1 MIKLRGMT
9 LRNIANACG
18 GELHLYDASL
28 EDGMTSTAES
38 IVIDSRQIEK
48 GGIFV
53 ATRGERVD
61 GHSFIPKVW
70 EEGALCVIC
79 EEELVGS
86 KFVPGGILGN
96 YIVVSDT
103 FKALRDIAEFYRSLL
118 DITVVGVTGSVGKT
132 STKEMIASVLS
143 QKYKVQKTQG
153 NFNNEVGVPITIFS
167 IRDEHEVA
175 VLEMGI
181 SDFGEME
188 RLGKMARP
196 DHCVITNIGP
206 CHLEF
211 LGDLDGVL
219 RAKTEIFKFRNRDG
233 AVVLNGNDE
242 KLRTISNVDGTNPTF
257 FGSCHTDKEKLAQ
270 KGDPEAILETGSYR
284 LDVYATD
291 IVSFGLEGTACMIH
305 TPKGDFPVRIP
316 LPGIHMVD
324 NALAATAVG
333 LAMNMEISE
342 IRDGIAAVEGLRGR
356 SHLIHTSRFLLVDDC
371 YNANPKAM
379 RAAIDLIGNANGR
392 KVAILGD
399 MFELGEDSEAMHA
412 SVGEYAK
419 DKVDVLICCGTLS
432 KNMYEAALVGSQ
444 KTVWFE
450 TRDELIDALS
460 AEMKRNMEDID
471 WTSEPSKEE
480 PLLEMDDTVLI
491 KASHGMGFD
500 KIVEL
505 LG

>member
-1 MIKLRGMT
+1 MRGMT
-9 LRNIANACG
+9 LVNIADVCKG
-18 GELHLYDASL
+18 TLHLWDSEKENGKETTA
-28 EDGMTSTAES
+28 TSV
-38 IVIDSRQIEK
+38 VIDSRQIEP

-61 GHSFIPKVW
+61 GHSFIEKVW
-70 EEGALCVIC
+70 EAGALCVIC
-79 EEELVGS
+79 EEELTES
-86 KFVPGGILGN
+86 SFISGGIKGN
-96 YIVVSDT
+96 YIVVDDS
-103 FKALRDIAEFYRSLL
+103 FKAIKRMAEYYRSLL

-143 QKYKVQKTQG
+143 QKFKVQKTQG
-153 NFNNEVGVPITIFS
+153 NFNNEVGVPISIFS
-167 IRDEHEVA
+167 LRDEHEVA

-188 RLGKMARP
+188 RLSRMAKP

-219 RAKTEIFKFRNRDG
+219 KAKTEIFNNRNKSG
-233 AVVLNGNDE
+233 AVILNGNDE
-242 KLRTISNVDGTNPTF
+242 RLRTISDVDGTKPVF
-257 FGSCHTDKEKLAQ
+257 FGSCRSEEEKRVQ
-270 KGDPEAILETGSYR
+270 KNEDGSFK
-284 LDVYATD
+284 LDIYATD
-291 IVSFGLEGTACMIH
+291 IVSFGLEGTGCMIH
-305 TPKGDFPVRIP
+305 TPKGDFPIRVP

-333 LAMNMEISE
+333 LALNMEISA
-342 IRDGIAAVEGLRGR
+342 IRDGIASATGMRGR

-379 RAAIDLIGNANGR
+379 RAAIDLLQNANGR
-392 KVAILGD
+392 KIAILGD
-399 MFELGEDSEAMHA
+399 MFELGEDTASMHA
-412 SVGEYAK
+412 GVGEYAK
-419 DKVDVLICCGTLS
+419 DKVDVLILCGELS
-432 KNMYEAALVGSQ
+432 KNMYDAATDGKQ
-444 KTVWFE
+444 RTVWFK
-450 TRDELIDALS
+450 TREELTEALKK
-460 AEMKRNMEDID
+460 ELNRNMEEID

-480 PLLEMDDTVLI
+480 PLLEMDDTILI

-505 LG
+505 LNS

>member
-1 MIKLRGMT
+1 MRGMT
-9 LRNIANACG
+9 LINIANACNG
-18 GELHLYDASL
+18 RLHLYNPSV
-28 EDGMTSTAES
+28 EDGTVTAATSV
-38 IVIDSRQIEK
+38 VIDSRKIEK

-70 EEGALCVIC
+70 DEGALCVIC
-79 EEELVGS
+79 EEELSES
-86 KFVPGGILGN
+86 KFVPAGIHGN
-96 YIVVSDT
+96 YIVVEDS
-103 FKALRDIAEFYRSLL
+103 FKALRDIAEYYRNLL

-132 STKEMIASVLS
+132 STKEMIAAVLS
-143 QKYKVQKTQG
+143 QKFKVQKTQG
-153 NFNNEVGVPITIFS
+153 NFNNEVGLPITIFS

-181 SDFGEME
+181 SDFGEMN
-188 RLGKMARP
+188 RLGRMAKP

-219 RAKTEIFKFRNRDG
+219 KAKTEIFNNRNKDG
-233 AVVLNGNDE
+233 AIILNGNDE
-242 KLRTISNVDGTNPTF
+242 RLRTVTNVDGTCPMF
-257 FGSCHTDKEKLAQ
+257 FGSCHTELEKRAQ
-270 KGDPEAILETGSYR
+270 KGDPEAIVETGSYR

-316 LPGIHMVD
+316 LPGTHMVD

-333 LAMNMEISE
+333 LAMGMEIGE
-342 IRDGIAAVEGLRGR
+342 IRDGIAKVEGLSGR

-399 MFELGEDSEAMHA
+399 MFELGEDSAAMHA

-419 DKVDVLICCGTLS
+419 DKVDVLICCGALS
-432 KNMYEAALVGSQ
+432 KNMYEAAYTGSQ

-450 TRDELIDALS
+450 TRDELMDVLS
-460 AEMKRNMEDID
+460 MEMKRNMEEID

-480 PLLEMDDTVLI
+480 QLLEMDDTILI
-491 KASHGMGFD
+491 KASHGMGFE

-505 LG
+505 LS

>member
-1 MIKLRGMT
+1 MRGMT
-9 LRNIANACG
+9 LVNIADVCKG
-18 GELHLYDASL
+18 TLHLYDS
-28 EDGMTSTAES
+28 ETENGKETTATS
-38 IVIDSRQIEK
+38 IVIDSRQVEQ
-48 GGIFV
+48 GSIFV

-70 EEGALCVIC
+70 EDGALCVIC
-79 EEELVGS
+79 EEDLATS
-86 KFVPGGILGN
+86 SFVPDGIKGN
-96 YIVVSDT
+96 YIVVESS
-103 FKALRDIAEFYRSLL
+103 FNAIKKIAEYYRSLL
-118 DITVVGVTGSVGKT
+118 DITVVGITGSVGKT

-143 QKYKVQKTQG
+143 QKFNVQKTQG
-153 NFNNEVGVPITIFS
+153 NFNNEVGVPISIFS
-167 IRDEHEVA
+167 LRDEHEVA

-181 SDFGEME
+181 SDFGEMD
-188 RLGKMARP
+188 RLSTMAKP

-219 RAKTEIFKFRNRDG
+219 RAKTEIFRNRNKDG
-233 AVVLNGNDE
+233 AIILNGNDE
-242 KLRTISNVDGTNPTF
+242 RLKTITDVDGTRPIF
-257 FGSCHTDKEKLAQ
+257 FGSCHSEDEKRAQ
-270 KGDPEAILETGSYR
+270 KSEDGSFK
-284 LDVYATD
+284 LDIYATD
-291 IVSFGLEGTACMIH
+291 IVSFGLEGTGCMIH
-305 TPKGDFPVRIP
+305 TPKGDFPVRVP

-333 LAMNMEISE
+333 LALNMDIGS
-342 IRDGIAAVEGLRGR
+342 IRDGIASATGLSGR

-379 RAAIDLIGNANGR
+379 RAAIDLLQNANGR

-399 MFELGEDSEAMHA
+399 MFELGEDSAKMHA

-419 DKVDVLICCGTLS
+419 DKVDVLICCGELS
-432 KNMYEAALVGSQ
+432 ENMYEAAKDGAQ
-444 KTVWFE
+444 RTVWFK
-450 TRDELIDALS
+450 TREELVDALS
-460 AEMKRNMEDID
+460 SEMNRNMEDID

-500 KIVEL
+500 SIVEL
-505 LG
+505 LNS

>member
-1 MIKLRGMT
+1 MKGMT
-9 LRNIANACG
+9 LKNIADACK
-18 GELHLYDASL
+18 GELRLFNIIA
-28 EDGMTSTAES
+28 ENGEETTATS
-38 IVIDSRQIEK
+38 IVIDSRQVES
-48 GGIFV
+48 GSVFV

-61 GHSFIPKVW
+61 GHSFIQKVW
-70 EEGALCVIC
+70 EAGALCVIC
-79 EEELVGS
+79 EEDLAKSE
-86 KFVPGGILGN
+86 FVSEVKGN
-96 YIVVSDT
+96 YIVVESS
-103 FKALRDIAEFYRSLL
+103 FQALKDIAEYYRSLL

-143 QKYKVQKTQG
+143 QQFNVQKTQG
-153 NFNNEVGVPITIFS
+153 NFNNEVGVPLSIFS
-167 IRDEHEVA
+167 LRDEHDIA

-188 RLGKMARP
+188 RLSKMAKP

-219 RAKTEIFKFRNRDG
+219 RAKTEIFQNRNKSG
-233 AVVLNGNDE
+233 AVILNGNDE
-242 KLRTISNVDGTNPTF
+242 KLRTINDVDGTKPVF
-257 FGSCHTDKEKLAQ
+257 FGSCHTEEEKLAQ
-270 KGDPEAILETGSYR
+270 KDADNPR
-284 LDVYATD
+284 KLDIYATD
-291 IVSFGLEGTACMIH
+291 IVSFGLEGTGCMIH
-305 TPKGDFPVRIP
+305 TPKGAFPVRVP

-333 LAMNMEISE
+333 LALKMELSS
-342 IRDGIAAVEGLRGR
+342 IRDGIASATGLSGR

-379 RAAIDLIGNANGR
+379 RAAIDLIQNANGR

-399 MFELGEDSEAMHA
+399 MFELGEDSEKMHA

-419 DKVDVLICCGTLS
+419 DKVDVLICCGKIS
-432 KNMYEAALVGSQ
+432 QNMYEAAKDGAQ
-444 KTVWFE
+444 RTVWFE
-450 TRDELIDALS
+450 TREELEEALI
-460 AEMKRNMEDID
+460 AEMNRNMEEID

-491 KASHGMGFD
+491 KASHGMGFE
-500 KIVEL
+500 KLVEL
-505 LG
+505 LNS